1 MTPDREVRE
10 PTLILGRDPEQAAL
24 SAFVAEE
31 PDAPAAVVLRGEAG
45 MGKTTLWQSAVRQA
59 RERGDHVLVAQPT
72 EFERHLSFAALADL
86 LRDVTP
92 EVMAAIPEPQRS
104 GLDAALRRVD
114 RPTDPLAIGMGFVS
128 VLSVLAAPG
137 SGSSRVLVAVDD
149 IHWIDGPTARV
160 LEFALRRATE
170 RGAGLLFAARSNEP
184 APVLDA
190 LSRAVPGDRIQFLDL
205 GPLSLGALHR
215 LLSARLGRQFARPIL
230 TRLQE
235 ASGGNPFV
243 ALEIAVALI
252 ESDEPVVAGL
262 PLPVP
267 ASLRQLL
274 GRRIA
279 RLPAATR
286 AALLVISALGEA
298 GEEKVAT
305 VLGVDDLEAVLA
317 PAEAAGILASERPEI
332 RFSHPMMAAVVYA
345 TASPRR
351 LRDLHA
357 RLAALSSEVE
367 GRARHLARS
376 AEAPDATIATALEE
390 AGRHAR
396 QRGAPDAGAELLA
409 QAWTYTPTTDRAGM
423 TRRLLAAGEVMLEA
437 ADTEAGRRLLED
449 AIALMPRGQDRARAL
464 LLLATIRWYDDAGAA
479 HRLADEALQDAV
491 GYPTLQGRIHSR
503 MALFSGD
510 ADEAMAHHD
519 QAVHLI
525 DPDEDPSLLAFALFS
540 RFYGGI
546 EAGEPPAL
554 DLFERALDLE
564 PERPGWEASTIP
576 ALWWKYT
583 DQYPLAR
590 DRLHL
595 HLRWA
600 RETGDASSDADLFAH
615 LAELELWSGDWRR
628 AEQYAEQSVD
638 AAEQMGQPLSN
649 SSHRIQALVWAHLGR
664 TAQARAAAR
673 AGKEATPPDD
683 RMLSAMY
690 RTVLGFAA
698 ISDADPAAAHGE
710 LAALEAELGQIHQV
724 EPIRF
729 RWEPDHLEAL
739 LALGEVVAAE
749 AVLANLVRR
758 HESLPRPWTAVV
770 TPRSN
775 ALIIAARGDSER
787 ALEESGAAVAALT
800 ALHSPFEHGRT
811 LLIHGQLLRRANQRR
826 AAARALADAQAIF
839 ERLPA
844 PLWAVRARVE
854 AARLGRR
861 RGAGTSL
868 TPGEREVALL
878 AAGGMTNQQVA
889 ATLFISPKTVEANL
903 GRVYAK
909 LGIHSRAEL
918 GRVMAA
924 GAPGESGAPA
934 TNS

>member
-1 MTPDREVRE
+1 
-10 PTLILGRDPEQAAL
+10 
-24 SAFVAEE
+24 
-31 PDAPAAVVLRGEAG
+31 
-45 MGKTTLWQSAVRQA
+45 MGKTTLWQAAVRHA
-59 RERGDHVLVAQPT
+59 RERGDHVLAAQPT
-72 EFERHLSFAALADL
+72 EPERHLSFAALADL

-92 EVMAAIPEPQRS
+92 ETTAAIPEPQRVA
-104 GLDAALRRVD
+104 LDAALRRAD
-114 RPTDPLAIGMGFVS
+114 APADPLAIAMGFVS
-128 VLSVLAAPG
+128 VVSALAAPRAG
-137 SGSSRVLVAVDD
+137 LSNVLIAVDD
-149 IHWIDGPTARV
+149 IHWVDGPTARV

-170 RGAGLLFAARSNEP
+170 RGARFLLAARSNEP
-184 APVLDA
+184 APVLDTLGRA
-190 LSRAVPGDRIQFLDL
+190 LPGDRIRLVDL

-230 TRLQE
+230 TRLQQ

-267 ASLRQLL
+267 ASLRELL

-286 AALLVISALGEA
+286 AALLVISALADA
-298 GEEKVAT
+298 GDEKVAT
-305 VLGVDDLEAVLA
+305 VLGLDDLETDLA
-317 PAEAAGILASERPEI
+317 PAEAAGILARERGRI

-351 LRDLHA
+351 LRELHA
-357 RLAALSSEVE
+357 RLAGLSSEVE
-367 GRARHLARS
+367 DRARHLARS
-376 AEAPDATIATALEE
+376 ADAPDPAIATALEE
-390 AGRHAR
+390 AGTHAR

-409 QAWTYTPTTDRAGM
+409 LARTYSSPADEEAS
-423 TRRLLAAGEVMLEA
+423 TRRLLAAGEAMLEA
-437 ADTEAGRRLLED
+437 ADTAAGRRLLED

-464 LLLATIRWYDDAGAA
+464 LLLATIRWYDDAEAA
-479 HRLADEALQDAV
+479 HRLADEALHDAV

-503 MALFSGD
+503 MALFSAD

-554 DLFERALDLE
+554 DLFERALGLE
-564 PERPGWEASTIP
+564 PERPSWEASTIP

-628 AEQYAEQSVD
+628 AERYAEQSVD

-673 AGKEATPPDD
+673 AGQEATPPDD

-698 ISDADPAAAHGE
+698 ISDADPAAAHDD
-710 LAALEAELGQIHQV
+710 LAALEAELAEIHQL

-739 LALGEVVAAE
+739 LALGDVAGAE
-749 AVLANLVRR
+749 AVLARLVRR

-775 ALIIAARGDSER
+775 ALILAARGDSEG
-787 ALEESGAAVAALT
+787 ALEESVAAVAALA
-800 ALHSPFEHGRT
+800 ALSSPFEHGRT
-811 LLIHGQLLRRANQRR
+811 QLVHGQLLRRANQRR
-826 AAARALADAQAIF
+826 AAAGALADAQAIF

-844 PLWAVRARVE
+844 PLWAARARGE

-861 RGAGTSL
+861 RDAGRSL

-903 GRVYAK
+903 GRAYAK
-909 LGIHSRAEL
+909 LGIRSRAEL

-924 GAPGESGAPA
+924 GLPGDSGASA
-934 TNS
+934 TDS